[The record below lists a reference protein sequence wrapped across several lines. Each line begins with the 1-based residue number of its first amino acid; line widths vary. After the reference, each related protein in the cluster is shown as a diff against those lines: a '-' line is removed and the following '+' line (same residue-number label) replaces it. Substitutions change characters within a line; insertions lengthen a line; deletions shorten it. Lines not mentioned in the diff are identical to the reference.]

1 MYALLPQLIETKTL
15 ELIME
20 CIWISKWFKM
30 AESMQMLLLNLDVAI
45 LECIY
50 QLAAMYI
57 VFPLSFRPRAEF
69 PVLSQYRYNILYT
82 TSGFSA

>member
-1 MYALLPQLIETKTL
+1 MHLDIKMIQNGGIYANVAIKFG
-15 ELIME
+15 
-20 CIWISKWFKM
+20 CI
-30 AESMQMLLLNLDVAI
+30 AI